1 MPTQKAGITKA
12 NKMVKRIRKDKKMKK
27 NMRKT
32 NVLMIVAI
40 GIMAVMSGCGEK
52 QVKTG
57 FLTDY
62 SRLREDSN
70 TSLRYINKGA
80 LAQYSNFIVDP
91 VEVHFH
97 RGAKAIEHRTE
108 GKLTQRQ
115 VTDLTN
121 YLHARIIKAVED
133 SGNRVV
139 YRPAAGVARLRVAL
153 TDIDRSTAASLIPQ
167 AKMFGAGIGGAS
179 METEIVDS
187 MTGEQIGAVVES
199 KKGSKMPFAN
209 LGEWD
214 AAKQVMDDWAK
225 RLQKRLDEVR

>member
-1 MPTQKAGITKA
+1 MET
-12 NKMVKRIRKDKKMKK
+12 RMKK
-27 NMRKT
+27 TR
-32 NVLMIVAI
+32 VLMVVTI
-40 GIMAVMSGCGEK
+40 GLMLIQCGCGSSG
-52 QVKTG
+52 VTKTG
-57 FLTDY
+57 FLPDY
-62 SRLREDSN
+62 SRLRKDSD
-70 TSLRYINKGA
+70 TSLRHINKGA
-80 LAQYSNFIVDP
+80 LARYSNFIVDP

-97 RGAKAIEHRTE
+97 RGSKAIEHRTE

-115 VTDLTN
+115 VKDLTN

-153 TDIDRSTAASLIPQ
+153 TDIDRSTAASLLPQ
-167 AKMFGAGIGGAS
+167 AKLVGAGIGGAS
-179 METEIVDS
+179 METEVVDS

-199 KKGSKMPFAN
+199 RKGSRMPFAN

-225 RLQKRLDEVR
+225 RLQKRLDEVH

>member
-1 MPTQKAGITKA
+1 
-12 NKMVKRIRKDKKMKK
+12 MKK
-27 NMRKT
+27 RMKKT
-32 NVLMIVAI
+32 SVLMVVAI
-40 GIMAVMSGCGEK
+40 GLMLIQCGCGAGEAT
-52 QVKTG
+52 KTG

-62 SRLREDSN
+62 SRLSKESKS
-70 TSLRYINKGA
+70 SLRHINKQA
-80 LAQYSNFIVDP
+80 LAKYSNFIVDP

-97 RGAKAIEHRTE
+97 KGAKAVEHRTK
-108 GKLTQRQ
+108 GKLTKRQ

-121 YLHARIIKAVED
+121 YLHARIVKAVED

-139 YRPAAGVARLRVAL
+139 YQPASGVARIRVAL
-153 TDIDRSTAASLIPQ
+153 TDIDRSTAASLLPQ
-167 AKMFGAGIGGAS
+167 AKLMGAGIGGAS
-179 METEIVDS
+179 MEAEVVDS

-225 RLQKRLDEVR
+225 RFQKRLAK